1 VNFLKNPTSEALY
14 LAQISVATVIGL
26 IVIVL
31 SFRAYR
37 QTKFIGFALWVASSV
52 LSLCGTIG
60 WDVVGHAYSYP
71 RLYPAAVI
79 TYRLV
84 YVANSVISAIGT
96 ILVIREFLR
105 ISKKKGDESRSLKLT
120 PRVRS

>member
-1 VNFLKNPTSEALY
+1 MNFLKNPASEALY
-14 LAQISVATVIGL
+14 LAQIVVATIIGL
-26 IVIVL
+26 VVIIL
-31 SFRAYR
+31 SYRAYR
-37 QTKFIGFALWVASSV
+37 QTKFIGFTLWIASSV

-79 TYRLV
+79 IYRV
-84 YVANSVISAIGT
+84 VFVMNSVISAIGT

-105 ISKKKGDESRSLKLT
+105 LSKAREHDKGVGAR
-120 PRVRS
+120 RRN

>member
-1 VNFLKNPTSEALY
+1 MNFLKNPASEALY
-14 LAQISVATVIGL
+14 LAQIVIATVIGL
-26 IVIVL
+26 VVIIL
-31 SFRAYR
+31 SYRAYR
-37 QTKFIGFALWVASSV
+37 QTKFIGFTLWIASSV

-84 YVANSVISAIGT
+84 FLLNSIVSALGT
-96 ILVIREFLR
+96 VLVIREFVRL
-105 ISKKKGDESRSLKLT
+105 SKARQTKAR
-120 PRVRS
+120 

>member
-1 VNFLKNPTSEALY
+1 MNFLKNPASEALY
-14 LAQISVATVIGL
+14 LAQISVATVIGV
-26 IVIVL
+26 IVIIL
-31 SFRAYR
+31 SCRAYR
-37 QTKFIGFALWVASSV
+37 QTRFIGFALWIASAV

-71 RLYPAAVI
+71 RLYPAAVV

-84 YVANSVISAIGT
+84 FVANSVISVIGT

-105 ISKKKGDESRSLKLT
+105 LSEARQTKGR
-120 PRVRS
+120 